1 MGWPE
6 VCARSGGEDYVY
18 RSRTMG
24 GRMSAA
30 FRVVGTCPVVGVV
43 TAPPLS
49 LRAVL

>member
-1 MGWPE
+1 
-6 VCARSGGEDYVY
+6 
-18 RSRTMG
+18 MG

-49 LRAVL
+49 LRAVLCKSKPCCAGALLLLCW